1 MTIIPE
7 QWDSNRDSSVVYSTC
22 AFTYFIKCSLLTLG
36 VPSSSLR
43 VLGYPPHEAG
53 HPGVDPG
60 VLGVAALSTVA
71 HDTEL
76 GHSEQLV
83 CVTFPNIVCYFT
95 FRSQEQR
102 EDLQSLPDMSRF
114 HCLLRTGGSLNVEL

>member
-1 MTIIPE
+1 M
-7 QWDSNRDSSVVYSTC
+7 YSTC
-22 AFTYFIKCSLLTLG
+22 LFTYFIKRSLLALG

-60 VLGVAALSTVA
+60 VLGVATLSAVA
-71 HDTEL
+71 DDTEL
-76 GHSEQLV
+76 GHSEHLV
-83 CVTFPNIVCYFT
+83 PVTIPNIVCYLT

-102 EDLQSLPDMSRF
+102 EDLQSLPDTSRC
-114 HCLLRTGGSLNVEL
+114 HCLLHTDGN